1 MRNTGGRATRMA
13 TYRALRLVRT
23 VNHLTV
29 EAGNLCV
36 WCVCVVVVGAVW
48 LWLWVERGAGFDIF
62 YFPSLEREP
71 VGGHKKASFLD
82 RRKHQSKPNTKGERQ
97 RMHLSQTRGDD
108 AGRRADIA
116 HASAGTV
123 VRTRACVHLCA
134 APTLS
139 LQRGCNGKRT

>member
-1 MRNTGGRATRMA
+1 MA
-13 TYRALRLVRT
+13 THRALRLVRT

-29 EAGNLCV
+29 EAGNLCECV
-36 WCVCVVVVGAVW
+36 WCVCVVVVGVVW
-48 LWLWVERGAGFDIF
+48 LWLWVERGAGFDI
-62 YFPSLEREP
+62 LK
-71 VGGHKKASFLD
+71 GKITKASFLD
-82 RRKHQSKPNTKGERQ
+82 RRKHQGKPNTKGERQ

-139 LQRGCNGKRT
+139 RQRGCNGKRA